1 MARAKVTYVYNPA
14 TGKREW
20 HIEYQSD
27 PDATAVEHERAHRA
41 LVRALVGQGLASEDE
56 IEVVRGEGTASE
68 KPTAREAEAAP
79 VRAARRKAQ

>member
-1 MARAKVTYVYNPA
+1 MAKAKVTYVYNPV

-27 PDATAVEHERAHRA
+27 PDSTAVEHERAHRA

-56 IEVVRGEGTASE
+56 IEVVRGEGQPQA
-68 KPTAREAEAAP
+68 KPEGREEEA
-79 VRAARRKAQ
+79 VRQTARRKAQ